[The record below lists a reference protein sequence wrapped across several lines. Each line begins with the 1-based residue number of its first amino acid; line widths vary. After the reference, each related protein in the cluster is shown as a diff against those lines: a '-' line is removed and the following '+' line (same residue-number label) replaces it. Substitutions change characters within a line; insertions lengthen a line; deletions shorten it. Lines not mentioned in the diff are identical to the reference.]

1 MLVKGCTHVMT
12 HFGTYICVNDS
23 FDPHKKKGKKIE
35 TKIGANIPPQ
45 VCNFSIFRCCICNK
59 VNNFFHQIG
68 EDTTTECGQY
78 NTNQGDRHEF
88 PLFFTYLKSKAKG
101 IFIYA
106 RHRNVYVN
114 SIAYLL
120 VFWAISLLRWLCVL
134 CMFGILSNI
143 HYNFEFN
150 YMAEEKKVLHM
161 SDVFE
166 PDFVAEMKEVLLLE
180 EKKIRKELASFAQRN
195 PHTSVE
201 EYDADFPNYG
211 DEEDDNAREVADFT
225 VNKTLE
231 VAQEK
236 KLRDVLEALKRI
248 ENNTYGICKYTGE
261 PIEKKRLL
269 ARPTSSSSVS
279 AKKVLTNEA

>member
-1 MLVKGCTHVMT
+1 
-12 HFGTYICVNDS
+12 
-23 FDPHKKKGKKIE
+23 
-35 TKIGANIPPQ
+35 
-45 VCNFSIFRCCICNK
+45 
-59 VNNFFHQIG
+59 
-68 EDTTTECGQY
+68 
-78 NTNQGDRHEF
+78 
-88 PLFFTYLKSKAKG
+88 
-101 IFIYA
+101 
-106 RHRNVYVN
+106 
-114 SIAYLL
+114 
-120 VFWAISLLRWLCVL
+120 
-134 CMFGILSNI
+134 
-143 HYNFEFN
+143 
-150 YMAEEKKVLHM
+150 MAEEKKVLHM